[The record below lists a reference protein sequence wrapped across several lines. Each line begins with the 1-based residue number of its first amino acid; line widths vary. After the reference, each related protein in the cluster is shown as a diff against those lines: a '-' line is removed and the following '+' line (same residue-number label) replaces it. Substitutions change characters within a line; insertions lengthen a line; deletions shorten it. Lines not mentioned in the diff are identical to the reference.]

1 MQTFLYRKVII
12 LRDKSPEGLC
22 HTRSQD
28 VTPNVNLPGGQHFV
42 PRGSE
47 RLEFKHLDY
56 KNAFNSAPEF
66 FKELNSYFKIIVCL
80 FVLDNI
86 YLNLAI
92 YRQSRCLSGSK
103 EGPESAQQKLQ
114 FPFLH
119 FAFPFSL
126 LCDSVFPWFLCGC
139 EGSQIPAVR
148 KTLEAN
154 LLVPLQIC
162 CFPSSLTVDTSSL
175 PTTCL
180 PHTFPIFCI
189 GKSQNHF
196 SKPTNSPLILY
207 NVLEIIQHGLLHSS
221 RPSCVFLGVPWI
233 YNRQSDFAGHSAKTP
248 AHWIQYS
255 HPGPFLSGAMA
266 LTNP

>member
-1 MQTFLYRKVII
+1 MCMQTFLHRKVII

-56 KNAFNSAPEF
+56 KDAFNSAPEF
-66 FKELNSYFKIIVCL
+66 FKGLNSYFKIIVCL

-175 PTTCL
+175 PRLSVGEAGDHGVKTLQIQTQMTPQPHSMTNLQYHHNFHPGDILSKYLKETGINSFSASCANSVTWQLYSHL
-180 PHTFPIFCI
+180 PFW
-189 GKSQNHF
+189 
-196 SKPTNSPLILY
+196 
-207 NVLEIIQHGLLHSS
+207 
-221 RPSCVFLGVPWI
+221 RLGV
-233 YNRQSDFAGHSAKTP
+233 T
-248 AHWIQYS
+248 
-255 HPGPFLSGAMA
+255 L
-266 LTNP
+266 